1 MNNCHSLARERRTTL
16 VPHLAVVNFITDST
30 DSPSELYYVLVCIG
44 TRSPPPSCTPME
56 SESVGGWGGDMVV
69 TLCHVYIYRQ
79 SGSTYVG
86 LSLQM

>member
-44 TRSPPPSCTPME
+44 TPSPPLLYSDG
-56 SESVGGWGGDMVV
+56 VGVSGWVGGGDMVV
-69 TLCHVYIYRQ
+69 TLCHVCTYIDNPEVR
-79 SGSTYVG
+79 
-86 LSLQM
+86 M